1 MTHTHRRGIST
12 VEVLVGVMLSL
23 LILGVLYA
31 FQRWQYQAFARQ
43 SAYVQSQNLTRNVI
57 DAIAR
62 DLRMAAFDPLGAA
75 LPAAGP
81 CCPGNRRGIVEAAV
95 DRLHF
100 QQDLNGDGDVA
111 DDGEDVTYATAAG
124 GIARTDAGVTT
135 ELASNIPAGGLTFRY
150 FDGSSPPVEFV
161 PAGTPAELNQC
172 QRDCVAKVQ
181 VAVRAAIPS
190 PDPMNPVAVR
200 SQAASQVAIRNR
212 SLDNF

>member
-1 MTHTHRRGIST
+1 MTKPHPRGIST
-12 VEVLVGVMLSL
+12 IEILVGVMLSL
-23 LILGVLYA
+23 LILGVLYS

-43 SAYVQSQNLTRNVI
+43 SVYVESQNLTRNVI
-57 DAIAR
+57 DAITR
-62 DLRMAAFDPLGAA
+62 DLRMAAFDPLAAA

-81 CCPGNRRGIVEAAV
+81 CCPGNRRGIIEAGV
-95 DRLHF
+95 DRLRF

-111 DDGEDVTYATAAG
+111 DDGEDVTYA
-124 GIARTDAGVTT
+124 IAVDAITRTDAGTTT
-135 ELASNIPAGGLTFRY
+135 ELATNIPADGLAFRY
-150 FDGSSPPVEFV
+150 FDGSNPPVEFV

-181 VAVRAAIPS
+181 VAVRSAIPG

-200 SQAASQVAIRNR
+200 SQAASEVAIRNR